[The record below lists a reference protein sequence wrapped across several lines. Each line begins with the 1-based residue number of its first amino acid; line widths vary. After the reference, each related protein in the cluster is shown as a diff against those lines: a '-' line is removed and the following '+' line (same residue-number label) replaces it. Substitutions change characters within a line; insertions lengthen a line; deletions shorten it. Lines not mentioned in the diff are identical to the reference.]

1 MPERG
6 VNRRA
11 ALGMLGGLVGPA
23 MPAVRRFDG
32 WAVRGFGLQQQQT
45 SNNQTAAPPDSVVGE
60 LMDPT
65 RAGKLRTRVSA
76 YENDPFVV
84 GIEEKL
90 RCTCGCNLS
99 VYTCRTTD
107 FTCETSPAMHR
118 RVVELVEQKKSAQEI
133 LDAFVAQYGESVLMA
148 PPRAGFNLA
157 GYLVPGILITL
168 VGGALAVV
176 IVRQTRMRVLAR
188 SAGQSDGTDRARPT
202 AGAPDRPEAASTLP
216 PDEQARIQAEL
227 EKLGI

>member
-6 VNRRA
+6 YSRREFLA
-11 ALGMLGGLVGPA
+11 GVGGVALISRSWQEG
-23 MPAVRRFDG
+23 
-32 WAVRGFGLQQQQT
+32 QT
-45 SNNQTAAPPDSVVGE
+45 RPPSPPGQPRLPGQDSLVGE
-60 LMDPT
+60 LMDPA
-65 RAGKLRTRVSA
+65 RAGKLRGRVTE

-176 IVRQTRMRVLAR
+176 IVRQTRAR
-188 SAGQSDGTDRARPT
+188 AVTAAAKGGRGGPDGPAGLGE
-202 AGAPDRPEAASTLP
+202 PDLSSTLP
-216 PDEQARIQAEL
+216 PDEQARIKAEL

>member
-1 MPERG
+1 MAERRLS
-6 VNRRA
+6 RRE
-11 ALGMLGGLVGPA
+11 MLGLLGGVVVASVPS
-23 MPAVRRFDG
+23 MPSVPPGTPRA
-32 WAVRGFGLQQQQT
+32 QT
-45 SNNQTAAPPDSVVGE
+45 GQGAQPVQSVPDSLVGE
-60 LMDPT
+60 LMDPA
-65 RAGKLRTRVSA
+65 RAGRLRTRVTE

-118 RVVELVEQKKSAQEI
+118 RVVELVEQKKSAQGI

-168 VGGALAVV
+168 VGGALALI
-176 IVRQTRMRVLAR
+176 IVRRTRMRAAAAVPAEPV
-188 SAGQSDGTDRARPT
+188 ASDET
-202 AGAPDRPEAASTLP
+202 STLP
-216 PDEQARIQAEL
+216 PDEQARIKAEL

>member
-1 MPERG
+1 MPER
-6 VNRRA
+6 RYSQRTQT
-11 ALGMLGGLVGPA
+11 GPGA
-23 MPAVRRFDG
+23 
-32 WAVRGFGLQQQQT
+32 
-45 SNNQTAAPPDSVVGE
+45 PDSLVGE
-60 LMDPT
+60 LMDPS
-65 RAGKLRTRVSA
+65 RAGKLRGRVTQ

-84 GIEEKL
+84 GVEEKL

-168 VGGALAVV
+168 VGGALALI
-176 IVRQTRMRVLAR
+176 IVRQTRMRAVQAGG
-188 SAGQSDGTDRARPT
+188 SAGPADADST
-202 AGAPDRPEAASTLP
+202 STLP
-216 PDEQARIQAEL
+216 PDEQARIKAEL
-227 EKLGI
+227 EKLGM

>member
-1 MPERG
+1 MPECSYT
-6 VNRRA
+6 RRRV
-11 ALGMLGGLVGPA
+11 LGLLGGAVAAASAASSASAAIVVQGPQ
-23 MPAVRRFDG
+23 
-32 WAVRGFGLQQQQT
+32 RG
-45 SNNQTAAPPDSVVGE
+45 QTAPDSLVGE

-65 RAGKLRTRVSA
+65 RAGKLRSRVTA

-107 FTCETSPAMHR
+107 FTCETSPAMHQ

-168 VGGALAVV
+168 VGGVLAAV
-176 IVRQTRMRVLAR
+176 IIRQTRARAVGAVGAVPAGGRVG
-188 SAGQSDGTDRARPT
+188 SA
-202 AGAPDRPEAASTLP
+202 APAEADAMSTLP
-216 PDEQARIQAEL
+216 PDEQARIKAEL
-227 EKLGI
+227 EKLGM

>member
-1 MPERG
+1 
-6 VNRRA
+6 
-11 ALGMLGGLVGPA
+11 
-23 MPAVRRFDG
+23 
-32 WAVRGFGLQQQQT
+32 
-45 SNNQTAAPPDSVVGE
+45 
-60 LMDPT
+60 MDPT
-65 RAGKLRTRVSA
+65 RAGKLRGPVTE

-84 GIEEKL
+84 GIEEQL

-148 PPRAGFNLA
+148 PPREGFNLA

-168 VGGALAVV
+168 AGATLAW
-176 IVRQTRMRVLAR
+176 ILAR
-188 SAGQSDGTDRARPT
+188 KTRGRMAAVPAVAPAAADPSAP
-202 AGAPDRPEAASTLP
+202 AAADASSTLP
-216 PDEQARIQAEL
+216 PDQQARIKAEL

>member
-1 MPERG
+1 MAERRYG
-6 VNRRA
+6 RRD
-11 ALGMLGGLVGPA
+11 ALGLLGGVVLLQGAQPPGGQAGP
-23 MPAVRRFDG
+23 DT
-32 WAVRGFGLQQQQT
+32 L
-45 SNNQTAAPPDSVVGE
+45 VGE

-65 RAGKLRTRVSA
+65 RAGKLRTRVTE
-76 YENDPFVV
+76 YENDPVVV
-84 GIEEKL
+84 GVEEKI

-118 RVVELVEQKKSAQEI
+118 RVVELMEQQKSAQEV

-168 VGGALAVV
+168 VGGALALL
-176 IVRQTRMRVLAR
+176 IARQTRMRAAGR
-188 SAGQSDGTDRARPT
+188 PSAEPGARPGT
-202 AGAPDRPEAASTLP
+202 SALP
-216 PDEQARIQAEL
+216 SDEQARIKAEL
-227 EKLGI
+227 EKLGL

>member
-1 MPERG
+1 MVEQG
-6 VNRRA
+6 VSRRE
-11 ALGMLGGLVGPA
+11 ALRWMGGLMVASARPVPP
-23 MPAVRRFDG
+23 MPSMPSGIGGAQRVQG
-32 WAVRGFGLQQQQT
+32 T
-45 SNNQTAAPPDSVVGE
+45 PDSLVGE

-65 RAGKLRTRVSA
+65 RAGKLRGRVTA

-84 GIEEKL
+84 GVEEQL

-107 FTCETSPAMHR
+107 FTCEISPAMHR
-118 RVVELVEQKKSAQEI
+118 RVVELVEQDQSAQQI

-148 PPRAGFNLA
+148 PPRVGFNLA

-168 VGGALAVV
+168 VGA
-176 IVRQTRMRVLAR
+176 VLAWLLVR
-188 SAGQSDGTDRARPT
+188 RTRGRVAVRAAPVPGTRT
-202 AGAPDRPEAASTLP
+202 PDPVSTLL
-216 PDEQARIQAEL
+216 PDEQARIKAEL

>member
-6 VNRRA
+6 YSRREALGLLGGA
-11 ALGMLGGLVGPA
+11 ALLQGAPGAPGA
-23 MPAVRRFDG
+23 E
-32 WAVRGFGLQQQQT
+32 RGQR
-45 SNNQTAAPPDSVVGE
+45 APDSLVGE
-60 LMDPT
+60 LMDPA
-65 RAGKLRTRVSA
+65 RAGKLRSRVTQ

-107 FTCETSPAMHR
+107 FTCETSPAMHQ

-148 PPRAGFNLA
+148 PPRVGFNLA

-176 IVRQTRMRVLAR
+176 IVRQTRSRAVGW
-188 SAGQSDGTDRARPT
+188 SGGQADGDRPSARPS
-202 AGAPDRPEAASTLP
+202 DRPEVASTLP
-216 PDEQARIQAEL
+216 PDEQARIKAEL

>member
-1 MPERG
+1 MLERRYSRREALALLSG
-6 VNRRA
+6 VVVLRGA
-11 ALGMLGGLVGPA
+11 QGGQRQGV
-23 MPAVRRFDG
+23 
-32 WAVRGFGLQQQQT
+32 
-45 SNNQTAAPPDSVVGE
+45 PDSLLGE
-60 LMDPT
+60 LMDPS
-65 RAGKLRTRVSA
+65 RAGKLRGRVTQ

-84 GIEEKL
+84 GVEEKL

-168 VGGALAVV
+168 VGGALALI
-176 IVRQTRMRVLAR
+176 IVRQTRMRAVAAA
-188 SAGQSDGTDRARPT
+188 SAEPAASDET
-202 AGAPDRPEAASTLP
+202 STLP
-216 PDEQARIQAEL
+216 PDEQARIRAEL
-227 EKLGI
+227 EKLGM